1 MKRVLSILFCFV
13 CGIASATGI
22 ETWRNVAIEG
32 RPALPKKETRSPM
45 TLANAKANVSLF
57 GATSDFSE
65 ADAIM
70 RKYLPLDI
78 NDDANWKTIFSAE
91 EESIAE
97 CVIDSENNTKN
108 YFSVYTRM
116 GFASPFYWVGE
127 NYPIVKDVTYSN
139 VYDFVK
145 ATFST
150 AGRNVKIAGFSTPLN
165 ASEIKI
171 KQLENEEHLP
181 YERFWFMFI
190 DDNPNARWGHP
201 CRYVYLSEDLSS
213 FTVTYRMWFPQIISL
228 ETGECLGFDNVEGAV
243 EEIET
248 IDAIRQSITRNLGTS
263 SSRAISYAGDVS
275 KSHFVLIH
283 GGMSPEA
290 NTIDFWADTAMFY
303 STLTLKYKVPKSQIH
318 VYMSDG
324 NNSGKD
330 ARIPGNP
337 DFLISSPLDLDGDGI
352 GDVDG
357 AATRSNIE
365 GVFSKLQRE
374 LDSDEQLV
382 VFMTSHGGA
391 DGWEWRFQLFGEA
404 IYDHDIHD
412 WTKAFQCPIAF
423 MVAACFSGALI
434 DDVVQ
439 TPNRV
444 VSTACNYRESSYGSF
459 LAWSNGMLSAGSDY
473 ISSLVTAFRGCF
485 PKGGIAMKGH
495 TSQLAYPWEN
505 STYSLDYSNN
515 DIADNRVSFYE
526 AVVLERTYAA
536 WVCEKYG
543 SCDGGCQS
551 ATNTVEHPQFAES
564 TSGLSR
570 KFFLVKASVP
580 PVAPT
585 ISSVSAVASNR
596 VTVYWNT
603 VSGATRYDLYRS
615 TTSTRPSSPY
625 KTNVTSPYTDTAV
638 TAGTRYYYWV
648 AAVNSAGTSFSA
660 YKSAVCIGPPATPVI
675 SVSSTTSD
683 CLKISW
689 DAVSGATSYNLYRS
703 ETTTRP
709 AAVYKKGAT
718 SPYMDLEVVPGKKY
732 YYWVAAVNDHGSSYS
747 SYKSGTPS
755 SAFTYTVVN
764 GNTVAGGE
772 TIITGFANKN
782 ATGSLVIPST
792 LGGWP
797 VRTIDEYVFANCTG
811 LTSITLP
818 SSLTEIGVGA
828 FMRCSGLKTITIPA
842 NVASIGDA
850 AFAGCSSLT
859 SFVVDEDNLSY
870 SASGGV
876 LYNRG
881 KSQVVAVAG
890 GLTSVSL
897 YGTATKILPWA
908 FNECKKITTIE
919 IPEGVTSIGERAF
932 AGCTSLTSM
941 TIPEGVTSI
950 GERAFAGCKGLTSVT
965 IPSSVT
971 VVPSVEVSSG
981 TWTAID
987 VSDID
992 CTYGYQSSRIG
1003 NNSSTSMSVKVVG
1016 PTTFSFKWKV
1026 SSEPGWDYLRW
1037 YLDGTQ
1043 QNSISGERDWQTVT
1057 CSIPEGEHTIKWTY
1071 SKDSSSSSGSDCGW
1085 VAFNGRSAFDGC
1097 SNLTEVTLPC
1107 STTTPLRQ
1115 LFPHSYAT
1123 IEHVTLTGKSET
1135 IAPDLFSGC
1144 AALKTIM
1151 IPSSVESIGDYT
1163 FYDCKKL
1170 DSVVFEGAPPT
1181 MGEHVFSEQ
1190 LATIYYPVQYA
1201 SEWNVAVNA
1210 NSMLEDITLKEL
1222 SELCFTIT
1230 FNANGGTGGK
1240 AVTQNYDSAL
1250 IAPTVMRMGYSFM
1263 GWVPAV
1269 PARVPLKNTTYVA
1282 QWENGAMLR
1291 HRVISGGK
1299 EVEIL
1304 GLEKPY
1310 SGELTIPSKIDGL
1323 PVTSIAANAFKGY
1336 KGITSVTLPSTLTSI
1351 GESAFEGCTGLTSV
1365 TIPAKVKMIPYKA
1378 FYGCKGLTSVTISK
1392 GVQKIMGRAF
1402 ENCTG
1407 LTSLTIPSGVT
1418 TLGGYTFSGC
1428 TGVKTLSVPSTIT
1441 SVAETSFNKVK
1452 PSTLTAPKIMGGMN
1466 TSALTKVT
1474 VASGTTEVVYKAFY
1488 GCKTIT
1494 SLTIP
1499 SGVKKIM
1506 GRAFENCTGLTT
1518 LTIPSGVTFLGGY
1531 TFSGCTGIKTLSI
1544 PSTITSVTETSFN
1557 KVKPSTLT
1565 APKVMGGVN
1574 TSALTKVT
1582 VASGTTEVV
1591 YKAFYGCN
1599 TITSLTIPSG
1609 VKKIMGRAFENCT
1622 GLTTLTIPSGVTF
1635 LGGYTFSGCTG
1646 VKTLSVPST
1655 ITSVAET
1662 SFNKVKPSTLTA
1674 PKIMGGMNTS
1684 ALTKV
1689 TVASGTKEVVYKAF
1703 YGCKTITSLTIPSGV
1718 KKIMG
1723 RAFEN
1728 CTGLTTLTIPSGV
1741 TTLGGYTFSG
1751 CTGIK
1756 TLSIPSTITSV
1767 AETSFNKVK
1776 PSTLTAPKIMG
1787 GMTTSALTKVTIAS
1801 GTTEVVY
1808 KAFYGCKTITSL
1820 TIPSG
1825 VKKIMGRAFENCTGL
1840 KTLTLP
1846 ASITFIGGNT
1856 FAGCTGL
1863 TSVIFNGKPP
1873 TASTNSFPAK
1883 TGYYVPTYAS
1893 NWKKVI
1899 DSKGKWNNLTM
1910 KAQTV
1915 SVNAMADSTPT
1926 STTSVA
1932 TVEPE
1937 VAFTIPA
1944 WSCGAFMGEVT
1955 QITADGTTAT
1965 AMTLSIAA
1973 DGSILGE
1980 MMLADGTEVSLKGCV
1995 EAMTETPAGMVLQVA
2010 ADWTDAESVT
2020 FVITTDGL
2028 DYEAASANEL
2038 ATGLLMQVA
2047 P

>member
-1 MKRVLSILFCFV
+1 MKRVLSILCCLV

-65 ADAIM
+65 ANAIM
-70 RKYLPLDI
+70 RKHLPLDI
-78 NDDANWKTIFSAE
+78 NDDVNWKTIFSAE

-97 CVIDSENNTKN
+97 CVIAAENSTKN
-108 YFSVYTRM
+108 YFSVYTQLGNSVPM
-116 GFASPFYWVGE
+116 YWVGE
-127 NYPIVKDVTYSN
+127 SYPIVSDVNYEK

-145 ATFST
+145 ATFCVNDQ
-150 AGRNVKIAGFSTPLN
+150 NVNVAGFSKLLN
-165 ASEIKI
+165 ASEIQITQMGKS
-171 KQLENEEHLP
+171 ETVP
-181 YERFWFMFI
+181 YERFWFVFI
-190 DDNPNARWGHP
+190 DDCPGAGWAHP

-213 FTVTYRMWFPQIISL
+213 FTVVYRMWDPRVTCI
-228 ETGECLGFDNVEGAV
+228 ETGELIYFDKVDAKEQ
-243 EEIET
+243 ESET
-248 IDAIRQSITRNLGTS
+248 IQDIRNSIVQTLSTMTS
-263 SSRAISYAGDVS
+263 DAISYSGDVS
-275 KSHFVLIH
+275 KSHFVLIS
-283 GGMSPEA
+283 GGQDYLG
-290 NTIDFWADTAMFY
+290 NGIRFWADTAMFY
-303 STLTLKYKVPKSQIH
+303 STLTLKYKVPKNQIH
-318 VYMSDG
+318 VYISDG
-324 NNSGKD
+324 TSSGLD
-330 ARIPGNP
+330 ANLGTSEAWN
-337 DFLISSPLDLDGDGI
+337 LVSSPLDLDGDGI

-357 AATRSNIE
+357 AATRSNVQNI
-365 GVFSKLQRE
+365 FSTLKNTLT
-374 LDSDEQLV
+374 SDDQLV
-382 VFMTSHGGA
+382 VFMRSHGGP
-391 DGWEWRFQLFGEA
+391 DGVGGRKN
-404 IYDHDIHD
+404 YDSLIALYSTDGRAMLYD
-412 WTKAFQCPIAF
+412 DELQAWTKGIKCPITF
-423 MVAACFSGALI
+423 MIGCCYSGGMI
-434 DDVVQ
+434 DDITQ
-439 TPNRV
+439 TSNRV
-444 VSTACNYRESSYGSF
+444 VLTSANHFESGYGYIGTGVWGNNTPGKTA
-459 LAWSNGMLSAGSDY
+459 AGGTFTVP
-473 ISSLVTAFRGCF
+473 LVAAFRGAA
-485 PKGGIAMKGH
+485 PKGGEWIVDLTKPQV
-495 TSQLAYPWEN
+495 SAYPWEDGFAVDA
-505 STYSLDYSNN
+505 TA
-515 DIADNRVSFYE
+515 IHTADGKVSVIEAAFLALARDRNCCPFYD
-526 AVVLERTYAA
+526 
-536 WVCEKYG
+536 
-543 SCDGGCQS
+543 SCDGGCQ
-551 ATNTVEHPQFAES
+551 NKNNQVEHPQMGES
-564 TSGLSR
+564 TSGLAS
-570 KFFLVKASVP
+570 KFFLVKKAAQPS
-580 PVAPT
+580 APT
-585 ISSVSAVASNR
+585 ISSISAAVNNR

-689 DAVSGATSYNLYRS
+689 DAVSGATSYNLFRS
-703 ETTTRP
+703 ETTTCP
-709 AAVYKKGAT
+709 VAIYKKGAT
-718 SPYMDLEVVPGKKY
+718 SPYMDLNVVPGKKY

-755 SAFTYTVVN
+755 SAFTYTVIN

-797 VRTIDEYVFANCTG
+797 VRTIDEYVFVNCTG

-919 IPEGVTSIGERAF
+919 IPQAITSIGKGAF
-932 AGCTSLTSM
+932 ASCTGLTTIKFNGAPPSVGSSCFEDVTAEGYYYPAYATAWEKVISAAKWNDLSM
-941 TIPEGVTSI
+941 SCWNTSGDVSYNYELSADGKYAIITGINRTALEFSGKLTIPSVLDGKPVVAIGDDAFFDYVGLTAVILPSTITTI
-950 GERAFAGCKGLTSVT
+950 GEWAFYGCSGLKTLTLPQGLKTVEDYAFSDCNGLTALT

-971 VVPSVEVSSG
+971 SIGSHSFDCEDLNTVIFEGVPPSAFYFSF
-981 TWTAID
+981 
-987 VSDID
+987 
-992 CTYGYQSSRIG
+992 
-1003 NNSSTSMSVKVVG
+1003 
-1016 PTTFSFKWKV
+1016 PTTYEKVNGEFVAMVNVNGYYTVEHESAWKKV
-1026 SSEPGWDYLRW
+1026 IVDGRW
-1037 YLDGTQ
+1037 NRMKMQSLPLSKIVKYQVNTDKK
-1043 QNSISGERDWQTVT
+1043 SVT
-1057 CSIPEGEHTIKWTY
+1057 
-1071 SKDSSSSSGSDCGW
+1071 
-1085 VAFNGRSAFDGC
+1085 
-1097 SNLTEVTLPC
+1097 
-1107 STTTPLRQ
+1107 
-1115 LFPHSYAT
+1115 
-1123 IEHVTLTGKSET
+1123 
-1135 IAPDLFSGC
+1135 
-1144 AALKTIM
+1144 
-1151 IPSSVESIGDYT
+1151 
-1163 FYDCKKL
+1163 
-1170 DSVVFEGAPPT
+1170 
-1181 MGEHVFSEQ
+1181 
-1190 LATIYYPVQYA
+1190 
-1201 SEWNVAVNA
+1201 
-1210 NSMLEDITLKEL
+1210 
-1222 SELCFTIT
+1222 
-1230 FNANGGTGGK
+1230 
-1240 AVTQNYDSAL
+1240 
-1250 IAPTVMRMGYSFM
+1250 
-1263 GWVPAV
+1263 
-1269 PARVPLKNTTYVA
+1269 
-1282 QWENGAMLR
+1282 
-1291 HRVISGGK
+1291 
-1299 EVEIL
+1299 IL
-1304 GLEKPY
+1304 GWTKSATALAG
-1310 SGELTIPSKIDGL
+1310 SITIPSKIDGL

-1365 TIPAKVKMIPYKA
+1365 TIPAKVKTIPYKA

-1402 ENCTG
+1402 ENCIG
-1407 LTSLTIPSGVT
+1407 LTTLTIPSGVT

-1428 TGVKTLSVPSTIT
+1428 TGVKTLSIPSTIT
-1441 SVAETSFNKVK
+1441 SVADTSFNKVK

-1518 LTIPSGVTFLGGY
+1518 LTIPSGVTTLGGY
-1531 TFSGCTGIKTLSI
+1531 TFSGCTGVKTLSI
-1544 PSTITSVTETSFN
+1544 PSTITTVTETSFN

-1565 APKVMGGVN
+1565 APKIMGGMT

-1591 YKAFYGCN
+1591 YKAFYGCK

-1622 GLTTLTIPSGVTF
+1622 GLTTLTIPSGVTT

-1646 VKTLSVPST
+1646 VKTLSIPST
-1655 ITSVAET
+1655 ITTVTET

-1840 KTLTLP
+1840 KTLMLP

-1863 TSVIFNGKPP
+1863 VSVIFDGKPP
-1873 TASTNSFPAK
+1873 TASTNSFPSK
-1883 TGYYVPTYAS
+1883 TGYYGTAYAS

-1910 KAQTV
+1910 MSQI
-1915 SVNAMADSTPT
+1915 VNGAVKSDNALVF
-1926 STTSVA
+1926 SVA
-1932 TVEPE
+1932 EQIESEMMISLPRNV
-1937 VAFTIPA
+1937 
-1944 WSCGAFMGEVT
+1944 CGAFMGEVT
-1955 QITADGTTAT
+1955 QVTADGTTVT

-1980 MMLADGTEVSLKGCV
+1980 MMLADGTEVALKGCV
-1995 EAMTETPAGMVLQVA
+1995 EAMTETAEGTVLQVA